1 MTSEEQQELHFC
13 PACGKSN
20 TLEALCKRE
29 YRCGQCNLELAHV
42 DIAANGA
49 VRGVFGWLHTKGDMI
64 ESRYR
69 IKSVLGKGGFGAT
82 YLVEDTRLNGK
93 RRALKEVPELLFD
106 EYETTLLS
114 QLNHPS
120 IPDII
125 DRSVADGMVYLVLE
139 FGGNQTLGSERKQY
153 QGRIPLAKLLPWMQQ
168 LCEVLIYLH
177 SQNPPI
183 IHRDLKPD
191 NILLDENGRIM
202 LIDFGIAK
210 EAKPAT
216 MTRTIGRAATHGFS
230 PPEQA
235 MGTGTDERSDIYALA
250 ATFYALL
257 TGESPPA
264 AHERVSGK
272 EIIPPSHIVPEISPQ
287 LEAALLQ
294 ALSLNVNH
302 RQQSMLEFSQALQM
316 TVANSQDFST
326 HSTDYTDRT
335 VMISHAIG
343 KGDTT
348 SNLHPASIQ
357 LPRGQTSAVVSDAIP
372 TIPITKANTNT
383 APTNNTDFTAQ
394 QQSKRNAIILISGM
408 AVVLITAFAA
418 YWLWFKPV
426 PEKTNIVTGT
436 SNVTPTVVTTPDTS
450 TPAKPS
456 AVISTPET
464 TTPPV
469 TPSTTPSV
477 ETKTDTTA
485 PASTDTSTTPAP
497 STPSSSA
504 LIEFQKRQNSQ
515 DATPSAVPAEKN
527 VNPDEATQKANA
539 AREAKKQ
546 AEKQRQRAA
555 MAAAQRN
562 IEQRNPSYPA
572 ARPAPR
578 HEDDVPLITDFH
590 RTN

>member
-1 MTSEEQQELHFC
+1 
-13 PACGKSN
+13 
-20 TLEALCKRE
+20 
-29 YRCGQCNLELAHV
+29 LAHV
-42 DIAANGA
+42 DIAVNGA

-69 IKSVLGKGGFGAT
+69 VKSVLGKGGFGAT
-82 YLVEDTRLNGK
+82 YLVEDSKLNGK

-272 EIIPPSHIVPEISPQ
+272 EIIPPSQIVPEISPQ

-316 TVANSQDFST
+316 TVANPQDFTT
-326 HSTDYTDRT
+326 HSTAYTDRT

-357 LPRGQTSAVVSDAIP
+357 LPRGQTSAVPTDAIP
-372 TIPITKANTNT
+372 TIPITKANT
-383 APTNNTDFTAQ
+383 APTNADFTAQ
-394 QQSKRNAIILISGM
+394 QQSKRNAIILVSGM
-408 AVVLITAFAA
+408 AAVLITAFAA

-426 PEKTNIVTGT
+426 PEKNNVTT
-436 SNVTPTVVTTPDTS
+436 STSTVTPTVVTTPDNS
-450 TPAKPS
+450 TPATPS
-456 AVISTPET
+456 AAISTPET
-464 TTPPV
+464 TIPPV

-477 ETKTDTTA
+477 ETKTDTVPPT
-485 PASTDTSTTPAP
+485 STNTSTTPAP
-497 STPSSSA
+497 SAPSSSA

-515 DATPSAVPAEKN
+515 DATTPSVVPATPEKN
-527 VNPDEATQKANA
+527 VNTDEATQRANAA
-539 AREAKKQ
+539 AREAKKK
-546 AEKQRQRAA
+546 AEKQQIVAAAIRRAA
-555 MAAAQRN
+555 QEQAQPRP
-562 IEQRNPSYPA
+562 QPA
-572 ARPAPR
+572 PKARPSS
-578 HEDDVPLITDFH
+578 DDWVNDIHPVQVK
-590 RTN
+590 

>member
-1 MTSEEQQELHFC
+1 M
-13 PACGKSN
+13 
-20 TLEALCKRE
+20 
-29 YRCGQCNLELAHV
+29 
-42 DIAANGA
+42 
-49 VRGVFGWLHTKGDMI
+49 
-64 ESRYR
+64 
-69 IKSVLGKGGFGAT
+69 
-82 YLVEDTRLNGK
+82 
-93 RRALKEVPELLFD
+93 LFD

-114 QLNHPS
+114 QLNHPA

-139 FGGNQTLGSERKQY
+139 FGGTQTLGGERKQY
-153 QGRIPLAKLLPWMQQ
+153 QGRIPLANLLPWMQQ

-272 EIIPPSHIVPEISPQ
+272 EIIPPSQIVLDISPQ

-316 TVANSQDFST
+316 TIANPQDFST
-326 HSTDYTDRT
+326 QSTAYTDRT

-343 KGDTT
+343 SGDTT
-348 SNLHPASIQ
+348 SSLHPASIQ
-357 LPRGQTSAVVSDAIP
+357 LPRGQTTSTASTDP
-372 TIPITKANTNT
+372 TIRITKPTIHT
-383 APTNNTDFTAQ
+383 ATVATDSTVQ
-394 QQSKRNAIILISGM
+394 QVSKRNAIIVASGI
-408 AVVLITAFAA
+408 AVVLIVAFAA
-418 YWLWFKPV
+418 YWLWFKPM
-426 PEKTNIVTGT
+426 PEKNDVAVGTGT
-436 SNVTPTVVTTPDTS
+436 STATPTPTAVTSPDNTPATSSTVTS
-450 TPAKPS
+450 TPATNTTTSPVTPS
-456 AVISTPET
+456 VETKNNTVVPADTSTSTTAAPATTTPVPAGTNASTTPAPSVPSSSALEGFMKGQNSQG

-469 TPSTTPSV
+469 TPEKNANVDRQKAYDEEKRRADNERKRQQATLAAIKRKEERRVQSYEPPRYTPPRPTPSH
-477 ETKTDTTA
+477 
-485 PASTDTSTTPAP
+485 
-497 STPSSSA
+497 
-504 LIEFQKRQNSQ
+504 
-515 DATPSAVPAEKN
+515 
-527 VNPDEATQKANA
+527 NA
-539 AREAKKQ
+539 
-546 AEKQRQRAA
+546 
-555 MAAAQRN
+555 
-562 IEQRNPSYPA
+562 
-572 ARPAPR
+572 
-578 HEDDVPLITDFH
+578 DDVPLITDFH
-590 RTN
+590 RSN